1 MFLNFALTFKAN
13 FYMLLSFKFVCV
25 ILIVVRYEPIFWNT
39 KSKTFDIDHFFSE
52 GFMSMKTVRKLAAV
66 LIIATLFV
74 SGAFAYDQN
83 FDGLIVDGEW
93 IVSTS
98 EDNFSSIAGNT
109 QVWEDFMT
117 ETIGAEPD
125 HFYNVNMSNLDD
137 EDNYVLTNLQGYI
150 EKNCYVEDN
159 DVYAYIIA
167 RSIDTDTGIVPD
179 GWLVLT
185 HYSAK
190 KDIWTSYMYYFGID

>member
-1 MFLNFALTFKAN
+1 
-13 FYMLLSFKFVCV
+13 
-25 ILIVVRYEPIFWNT
+25 
-39 KSKTFDIDHFFSE
+39 
-52 GFMSMKTVRKLAAV
+52 MSMKTVRKLAAV

-83 FDGLIVDGEW
+83 FDSLIVDGEW